1 MTLKPSLI
9 IFDCDGV
16 LIDSEV
22 IACRVD
28 AEEFSRL
35 GFVLTAED
43 VAERFVGKTAGEM
56 FATLQAEQGRPIP
69 EGFAAHL
76 SARIHEAFERELRP
90 IPSVAETLARLDMA
104 ICVASSS
111 GPERLERSLGITG
124 LFDHFA
130 PHVFSAHMVA
140 RGKPAPDL
148 FHHAAAAMGHEPE
161 NCLVI
166 EDSVAGVQAAV
177 AARMRVFGFAGG
189 SHCTTAHGGRLEAE
203 GAELSFRD
211 MAALPGLLQQ
221 P

>member
-1 MTLKPSLI
+1 MTLRPSLI

-16 LIDSEV
+16 LIDSEA

-35 GFVLTAED
+35 GFVLTAKD
-43 VAERFVGKTAGEM
+43 VADRFVGKTAGEM

-69 EGFAAHL
+69 DGFETHL
-76 SARIHEAFERELRP
+76 RERIHEAFQRELRP
-90 IPSVAETLARLDMA
+90 IPGVAETLAQLHMA
-104 ICVASSS
+104 VCVASSS
-111 GPERLERSLGITG
+111 GPERLEMSLEIAG
-124 LFDHFA
+124 LLGHFT

-148 FHHAAAAMGHEPE
+148 FHHAAAAMGQEPAS
-161 NCLVI
+161 CLVI

-177 AARMRVFGFAGG
+177 AARMRVFGFTGG
-189 SHCTTAHGGRLEAE
+189 SHCTAAHGGRLEAE
-203 GAELSFRD
+203 GAELSFGN
-211 MAALPGLLQQ
+211 MTALPGLLQR